1 MTALYSHRLVYLF
14 LGRSLNTASTLIRPH
29 LTDKH
34 RGIIE
39 SCCTIEVTADRLSYA
54 SLCLDPDNKNSVI
67 LSSWNSLP
75 LNLPSG
81 KEFRPYM
88 CSSMASNCSNIIRN
102 NILCSN
108 YLGANTDVILR
119 PISPLS
125 TSSFTTIHNLDIR
138 KVHQAVIM
146 GYLLAFLSSNINNTP
161 TSKLCISINCP
172 AIETLI
178 KWTNQPTNRWT
189 TYLSHQMFK
198 NQSNITFS
206 LLPVKSNHLTKA
218 NISTPIKTIP
228 NNNDSSE
235 IIQMHVES
243 SQLFSI
249 YKCLNSKNHEHIN
262 TVQILLARCLFTCMY
277 HLLKDR
283 YSMMV

>member
-88 CSSMASNCSNIIRN
+88 CSSMFKAITQRLVHDICSSEKLTSGQFALVYVSSKLSSASLVRA
-102 NILCSN
+102 
-108 YLGANTDVILR
+108 G
-119 PISPLS
+119 
-125 TSSFTTIHNLDIR
+125 F
-138 KVHQAVIM
+138 M
-146 GYLLAFLSSNINNTP
+146 GYLIGYLCTESIKQEFLPPSNLPIFTMNHSYRKHILSSWRSKFVSRNPECIIRGIEDLLTTLPKLSFANSNSIATYTNIFLNIDGNLSNP
-161 TSKLCISINCP
+161 SVHIPN
-172 AIETLI
+172 E
-178 KWTNQPTNRWT
+178 NQ
-189 TYLSHQMFK
+189 
-198 NQSNITFS
+198 NITYNQLS
-206 LLPVKSNHLTKA
+206 LA
-218 NISTPIKTIP
+218 NVLVDGYGFLVHGIMGNKFASLELLQPSY
-228 NNNDSSE
+228 SS
-235 IIQMHVES
+235 
-243 SQLFSI
+243 
-249 YKCLNSKNHEHIN
+249 
-262 TVQILLARCLFTCMY
+262 
-277 HLLKDR
+277 
-283 YSMMV
+283 